1 MRPLAE
7 RLRYAE
13 NYCVLAKHQLENGKQ
28 EQALLSLRQALQL
41 VPRHVAALASM
52 VRLCYSRGELEQAQ
66 SYLQRW
72 LAADGRDSEC
82 HFLYGNLCLGLQQ
95 YEQGLEHYQQ
105 ARELGDDSPDLCF
118 NQGLAHYLLG
128 DLSGAERLF
137 RQTLEADPG
146 FARALDGL
154 GCVARSRGRPEAAT
168 ALFRQAVAADPT
180 FLETLDHLVQVLI
193 ELGRLDK
200 AQEALREALERQPG
214 TARVWYLL
222 GLVHCHQQ
230 SYGQAIRA
238 LEQAAKLAP
247 QDEVVLCQLAA
258 ALRQAGQLDR
268 ALQAADRA
276 LATCRENPEARL
288 ERARVLAQCGR
299 PQEALEEL
307 GRARELAPGNEEIAA
322 ALESVRRLLREG

>member
-193 ELGRLDK
+193 DLLVGLGDFL
-200 AQEALREALERQPG
+200 
-214 TARVWYLL
+214 
-222 GLVHCHQQ
+222 
-230 SYGQAIRA
+230 
-238 LEQAAKLAP
+238 AKLAGAAGELFGVEILL
-247 QDEVVLCQLAA
+247 DVLGHLSADGFTGFGHD
-258 ALRQAGQLDR
+258 LGLDR
-268 ALQAADRA
+268 L
-276 LATCRENPEARL
+276 
-288 ERARVLAQCGR
+288 
-299 PQEALEEL
+299 L
-307 GRARELAPGNEEIAA
+307 GRRRWHPAGGFCWRLGAGR
-322 ALESVRRLLREG
+322 LRRLHAPPLGGATQKIVDLVGHVGGDGPRGRGRLRRRATPRRLPLPHRRQ